1 MQYTIISL
9 MKKHEYFMLQKS
21 LKKSVLVL
29 WQNQKNTEKMTF
41 EYDLGNFVYDS
52 I

>member
-1 MQYTIISL
+1 MQYTIYSL
-9 MKKHEYFMLQKS
+9 MKKHEHFTS
-21 LKKSVLVL
+21 KKSFFVVLVL